1 MKVTEKCDVYSFG
14 VVALEIIMGHHP
26 GELIGC
32 LSTLPTSSGWNPDST
47 MLLKDLLDK
56 RLQTPARELA
66 VQVAVIMKL
75 GFRCIN
81 GDPKFRPT
89 MPQVSQEL
97 SISRLD
103 HISSSPWHTLTSGEL
118 LNLDLQVGEP

>member
-26 GELIGC
+26 GELIGS
-32 LSTLPTSSGWNPDST
+32 LSTLSTSSEWNPGST
-47 MLLKDLLDK
+47 TLLKDLLDK
-56 RLQTPARELA
+56 RLETPARELA
-66 VQVAVIMKL
+66 VQVAIIIKL
-75 GFRCIN
+75 GFTCIN
-81 GDPKFRPT
+81 ADPKSRPT

-103 HISSSPWHTLTSGEL
+103 ISSAPWHTLTLGEIV
-118 LNLDLQVGEP
+118 NLDLQVEEP

>member
-1 MKVTEKCDVYSFG
+1 
-14 VVALEIIMGHHP
+14 
-26 GELIGC
+26 
-32 LSTLPTSSGWNPDST
+32 

-103 HISSSPWHTLTSGEL
+103 HISSSPWHSTLTLGEL